1 MTTKV
6 IKKDTEKTVQKKT
19 VLSVKER
26 NKAIRELSEEVNRK
40 AHLRFMEDLILK
52 RK

>member
-1 MTTKV
+1 MTTKN
-6 IKKDTEKTVQKKT
+6 KEAKKTVQKKK

-26 NKAIRELSEEVNRK
+26 NKAVRELSKEVNRK